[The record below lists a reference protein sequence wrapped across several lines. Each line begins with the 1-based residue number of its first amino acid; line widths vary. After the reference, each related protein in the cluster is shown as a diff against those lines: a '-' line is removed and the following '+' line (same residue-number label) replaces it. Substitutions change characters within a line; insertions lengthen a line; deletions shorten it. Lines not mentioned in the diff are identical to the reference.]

1 MTIDEAS
8 WPVADSTALVE
19 DEKLVVVQ
27 VNGKVRGKITVA
39 ADATEEQV
47 KSAAFAD
54 PTVIKFTEGK
64 EVRKAI
70 YVPGKLLNLVVA

>member
-1 MTIDEAS
+1 MK
-8 WPVADSTALVE
+8 VLVIE

-39 ADATEEQV
+39 ADATEDQV
-47 KSAAFAD
+47 KAAAFAD
-54 PTVIKFTEGK
+54 ASVAKFTDGK